1 MPWIPFITNHLY
13 YSSQTCN
20 GDPNLLREKWSSS
33 AHNIVNVHSWNGELM
48 THCDHDETVSD
59 DTAWLTLD
67 SEAHRALKSVVL
79 DKRLLKDIGKL
90 SDFCHTGDLETYHSV
105 LLKYAPKRQHFSY
118 GGMQTR
124 LQLAALDHN
133 HGVDRK
139 QVTDSTGN
147 PLVRQVFSKG
157 RKTWHL
163 RNVYQKKEYTYLD
176 EILSKIVERRE
187 DESIFMNDPSS
198 HITLPD
204 LQPNLALTERPDL
217 QVALENRYK
226 RMGNKEF

>member
-1 MPWIPFITNHLY
+1 
-13 YSSQTCN
+13 
-20 GDPNLLREKWSSS
+20 
-33 AHNIVNVHSWNGELM
+33 M